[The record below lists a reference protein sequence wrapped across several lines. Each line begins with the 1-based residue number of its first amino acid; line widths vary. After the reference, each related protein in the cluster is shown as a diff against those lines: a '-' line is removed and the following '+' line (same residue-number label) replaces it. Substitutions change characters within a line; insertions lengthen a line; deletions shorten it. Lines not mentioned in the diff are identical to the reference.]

1 MAQTTE
7 LKGGEDLKLPRTIIK
22 VMGNSE
28 NFMIEKLE
36 HAIKQ
41 ASGTDENIIQV
52 LMKKVL
58 DKINGNTTTSTTFIN
73 DIIESYLIKE
83 KQYDILD
90 RYISNRLEKNKEYA
104 DKVNLLGTRLVTD
117 PDYDRGE
124 LQDFTIN
131 QIKIAANRY
140 LQRDMKTGD
149 IIESMTGWFDRVA
162 SHVVLGS
169 VVYDP
174 EVYTKDSQVGIEPK
188 KSYDSFTVGI
198 SKTQEDVLLRIYDRL
213 ENNMIYDKQ
222 GFLVHIDNL
231 LRTEKYQKLYR
242 KYFQYMYQGIF
253 EPNTPTLMNA
263 GTKVGGLSA
272 CFTLGVEDNM
282 KSIMNVDTSS
292 ALIFKMAGGL
302 GVNVSHIRPSG
313 SNIDGTYGAATGPIP
328 LVLELINKITDVV
341 KSGGKRRGANMGL
354 MEYWHPDINEFIDY
368 KIQKIPQDIQTVIEI
383 IRNSGFDEDKQKEL
397 IQAITPEG
405 ELLNFNISV
414 MFDSKFWEH
423 YRSGTKYHL
432 KFGDKVYGEQD
443 AKEFIQRIAQSAWSS
458 AEPGVVFKDNANK
471 ANPLLGLRGEIDI
484 CNPCLTGD
492 TRLATD
498 KGMIRMD
505 ELYISGKQLQIPTD
519 NRTDYLEVNKFGISK
534 NSAIPVFKTS
544 DNEDIWL
551 IETDKG
557 YSIKA
562 TNYHEFY
569 VRKGEGRYNKYLEKL
584 KLRDLQIGDKLLI
597 QSDEG
602 YFGNQGSK
610 DMGSVIGWYQADGYD
625 KQTMD
630 WKKEN
635 EKRKVVLDF
644 YEKKKEIT
652 SQFVEYINNIL
663 PKTKSTSNIQDIS
676 SIEIKDRDQQ
686 LIGSTRLG
694 DLFDQL
700 NITKTQVPEII
711 WQGSRDCVIGYLQ
724 ALFSADGTIFG
735 DMNKSDFSIRLSSI
749 NREFLKEIQMLL
761 GNFGI
766 ISSIRIMKKEGIR
779 KLPKNNGTNQ
789 QGEYNCKTC
798 YELMIQGEGRY
809 KFVRNIGFI
818 LKYKQDKALSFL
830 PLEQKCKSDQFIT
843 SITSITHIGKEAV
856 YDTTV
861 PKNHSIIVNNLVT
874 GNCAEQ
880 FMYTGESC
888 TLGSINLAKLV
899 REDGTFD
906 WDQYVNIIHE
916 TTRFLNDVLEIN
928 VYPTE
933 HITEES
939 NKSKRIGLG
948 IMGLADLLFLL
959 KIPYNSQEGFW
970 MMEELAKTLYVES
983 VKESID
989 LAEER
994 GSCYWFN
1001 KFVEKN
1007 PHKIMEMVTRNYNS
1021 QDEIDMALGEEYME
1035 KLCNIGV
1042 RNMWTTTVAPTGT
1055 ISMIADTSSA
1065 LEPIFALVFSKITN
1079 AGKYYYTSELFKQ
1092 ALIYEG
1098 IYSQALIEK
1107 VEKNYG
1113 SCQGIDEIPKHIQKV
1128 FVTAIDLHWMDHVV
1142 AQAVWQN
1149 WIDNS
1154 ISKTINMPYNVT
1166 VNDVRNAYVLAH
1178 DLGLK
1183 GIALYR
1189 DGSRNEQVL
1198 HVGSNV
1204 QSNKNEQNVQ
1214 KDSSGT
1220 VTIAVKN
1227 QVERKEIKP
1236 SNYAITYVR
1245 NHIEDH
1251 NLIRDVINSGTEFSD
1266 RQKTSCPSCSKV
1278 SVIKDSGCEKCLDCG
1293 WGACSSA

>member
-7 LKGGEDLKLPRTIIK
+7 LKGASGEGNMQLPKTIIK

-41 ASGTDENIIQV
+41 ASGTDENIIKV

-58 DKINGNTTTSTTFIN
+58 DKINGKTTTSTTFIN
-73 DIIESYLIKE
+73 DTIESYLIKE

-104 DKVNLLGTRLVTD
+104 DKVNLLGTRLVTS

-131 QIKIAANRY
+131 QIQIAANRY

-169 VVYDP
+169 VVHDPQVYDKEGKQPIHKLP
-174 EVYTKDSQVGIEPK
+174 EKIP
-188 KSYDSFTVGI
+188 
-198 SKTQEDVLLRIYDRL
+198 YDRAFGPIKI
-213 ENNMIYDKQ
+213 E
-222 GFLVHIDNL
+222 L
-231 LRTEKYQKLYR
+231 LYRLYKKLNSEGKMKYEFQEFSYIVWDLAYPDHSMSDKYQKLYR

-302 GVNVSHIRPSG
+302 GVNVSHIRPKG
-313 SNIDGTYGAATGPIP
+313 SNIDGTYGAATGPIS

-354 MEYWHPDINEFIDY
+354 MEYWHPDINEFVDY
-368 KIQKIPQDIQTVIEI
+368 KIQKIPEDIQTVIEI
-383 IRNSGFDEDKQKEL
+383 IKKSGFEDEKQKEL

-443 AKEFIQRIAQSAWSS
+443 AKEFIQKIAQSAWSS
-458 AEPGVVFKDNANK
+458 AEPGVAFKDNANR

-484 CNPCLTGD
+484 CNP
-492 TRLATD
+492 
-498 KGMIRMD
+498 
-505 ELYISGKQLQIPTD
+505 
-519 NRTDYLEVNKFGISK
+519 
-534 NSAIPVFKTS
+534 
-544 DNEDIWL
+544 
-551 IETDKG
+551 
-557 YSIKA
+557 
-562 TNYHEFY
+562 
-569 VRKGEGRYNKYLEKL
+569 
-584 KLRDLQIGDKLLI
+584 
-597 QSDEG
+597 
-602 YFGNQGSK
+602 
-610 DMGSVIGWYQADGYD
+610 
-625 KQTMD
+625 
-630 WKKEN
+630 
-635 EKRKVVLDF
+635 
-644 YEKKKEIT
+644 
-652 SQFVEYINNIL
+652 
-663 PKTKSTSNIQDIS
+663 
-676 SIEIKDRDQQ
+676 
-686 LIGSTRLG
+686 
-694 DLFDQL
+694 
-700 NITKTQVPEII
+700 
-711 WQGSRDCVIGYLQ
+711 
-724 ALFSADGTIFG
+724 
-735 DMNKSDFSIRLSSI
+735 
-749 NREFLKEIQMLL
+749 
-761 GNFGI
+761 
-766 ISSIRIMKKEGIR
+766 
-779 KLPKNNGTNQ
+779 
-789 QGEYNCKTC
+789 
-798 YELMIQGEGRY
+798 
-809 KFVRNIGFI
+809 
-818 LKYKQDKALSFL
+818 
-830 PLEQKCKSDQFIT
+830 
-843 SITSITHIGKEAV
+843 
-856 YDTTV
+856 
-861 PKNHSIIVNNLVT
+861 
-874 GNCAEQ
+874 CAEQ

-933 HITEES
+933 HIAEES

-970 MMEELAKTLYVES
+970 MMDELAKTLYIES
-983 VKESID
+983 VKASID

-994 GSCYWFN
+994 GSCYWYDQLTDGELIKNN
-1001 KFVEKN
+1001 KR
-1007 PHKIMEMVTRNYNS
+1007 P
-1021 QDEIDMALGEEYME
+1021 IDSILRVYGIPDNEPLDITFGTEYVD
-1035 KLCNIGV
+1035 KLAKFGI

-1092 ALIYEG
+1092 ALIEEG

-1214 KDSSGT
+1214 KDTSGT
-1220 VTIAVKN
+1220 VTVAVKN

-1236 SNYAITYVR
+1236 SNYAVTYVK